1 MGAAPHG
8 QADTTLPGHLR
19 LGHRRVYF
27 RPMKLHRARFALL
40 YLAVLSLT
48 IACGAPP
55 REVAVEAQVT
65 STGPSRV
72 PPAASTTVAPSME
85 LPSPTAA
92 PVPTPTATP
101 SATTVPASPT
111 ISPPSPTPT
120 YNPFAVLTPLA
131 LTPTVPPEPA
141 TPPERISIPKIGLDV
156 RVLPVGVDRRGTFVV
171 LDHDVAW
178 YKQSGMPTQQT
189 NIVMWA
195 HVLRF
200 RATPNIPAPFARVH
214 ELEIGD
220 RITVTTAA
228 GKQRTYVVTYQHRVR
243 PDQIEYMAPTPLE
256 RITLISCIGARV
268 MVAGRLSLAERLVT
282 IGEPVE

>member
-1 MGAAPHG
+1 M
-8 QADTTLPGHLR
+8 LPGYLR
-19 LGHRRVYF
+19 LGRRRVYF
-27 RPMKLHRARFALL
+27 RPMRLYRARFALL
-40 YLAVLSLT
+40 YLSVLSLT

-55 REVAVEAQVT
+55 REVAVEAQAT
-65 STGPSRV
+65 STGPGRV
-72 PPAASTTVAPSME
+72 PPAASTSAAPSMDF
-85 LPSPTAA
+85 PSPTAA
-92 PVPTPTATP
+92 PAPTRTAAP

-111 ISPPSPTPT
+111 IPPPSPTPT

-141 TPPERISIPKIGLDV
+141 APPERIAIPKIGLDV
-156 RVLPVGVDRRGTFVV
+156 RVLPVGVDRKGAFVV

-178 YKQSGMPTQQT
+178 YKQSGMPTQRT

-228 GKQRTYVVTYQHRVR
+228 GKRRTYVVTYQHRVR
-243 PDQIEYMAPTPLE
+243 PDQVEYIAPTPLE